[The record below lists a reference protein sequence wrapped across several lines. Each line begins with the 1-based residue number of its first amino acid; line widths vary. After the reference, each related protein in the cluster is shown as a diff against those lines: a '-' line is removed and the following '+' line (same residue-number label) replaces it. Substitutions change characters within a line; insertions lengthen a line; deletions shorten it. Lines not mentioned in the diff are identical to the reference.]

1 MQPLLDI
8 RKLNIAFPVQQRAAA
23 LRAAGQPGA
32 AVPTKT
38 SRSSLAAVRDLS
50 LSIGAG
56 EVVGLVG
63 ESGSGKSITS
73 LAIMRLLP
81 PQARVSGE
89 ISFAENGTVRNLAA
103 LDDDAMRQL
112 RGSRIAMIFQE
123 PMTALNPV
131 MRVGDQIAEAVVAHN
146 SISKRD
152 AWQRAIDAMNDVA
165 IPEAARR
172 ARDYPH
178 QLSGGMRQRIMIAM
192 AIVNRPQLLIAD
204 EPTTALDVTIQAQ
217 ILELLKQ
224 LRIKFGLAMLFISH
238 DLAVVSQIADRVAV
252 MYAGSLVELGAKRDI
267 FQAAAH
273 PYTRGL
279 LRAVPDL
286 KTDRGRPLQTIEG
299 TVPALHSMPPGCG
312 FEPRCEFR
320 IPACA
325 RDYPPLVQ
333 VSAGHWARCP
343 VVNVPG

>member
-1 MQPLLDI
+1 MVQPLLEI
-8 RKLNIAFPVQQRAAA
+8 RKLNIAFPVQNRAA
-23 LRAAGQPGA
+23 RPAAGQTGA
-32 AVPTKT
+32 AVATQT
-38 SRSSLAAVRDLS
+38 STSSLAAVRDLS

-81 PQARVSGE
+81 PQARISGE
-89 ISFAENGTVRNLAA
+89 IYFGENGASRNLATVN
-103 LDDDAMRQL
+103 DDAMRQL

-146 SISKRD
+146 SVSKRA
-152 AWQRAIDAMNDVA
+152 AWQRAVEAMNEVA
-165 IPEAARR
+165 IPEAERR

-217 ILELLKQ
+217 IL
-224 LRIKFGLAMLFISH
+224 
-238 DLAVVSQIADRVAV
+238 
-252 MYAGSLVELGAKRDI
+252 
-267 FQAAAH
+267 
-273 PYTRGL
+273 
-279 LRAVPDL
+279 
-286 KTDRGRPLQTIEG
+286 
-299 TVPALHSMPPGCG
+299 
-312 FEPRCEFR
+312 
-320 IPACA
+320 
-325 RDYPPLVQ
+325 
-333 VSAGHWARCP
+333 
-343 VVNVPG
+343 

>member
-1 MQPLLDI
+1 VQPLLDV
-8 RKLNIAFPVQQRAAA
+8 RHLNIEFHGQKTPAAPG
-23 LRAAGQPGA
+23 AAGQPGA
-32 AVPTKT
+32 TVPTQT
-38 SRSSLAAVRDLS
+38 QNFSAVRDLS
-50 LSIGAG
+50 FSVAPG
-56 EVVGLVG
+56 EVLGLVG

-89 ISFAENGTVRNLAA
+89 IVFVENAAARNLPS
-103 LDDDAMRQL
+103 LPDEGMRQL

-131 MRVGDQIAEAVVAHN
+131 MRVGEQIAEAVAAHN
-146 SISKRD
+146 SISKND
-152 AWQRAIDAMNDVA
+152 TWQRVVDAMSDVS
-165 IPEAARR
+165 IPDATRR

-217 ILELLKQ
+217 ILKLLAQ
-224 LRIKFGLAMLFISH
+224 LRSKFELAMLFISH
-238 DLAVVSQIADRVAV
+238 DLAVISQVADRVAV
-252 MYAGSLVELGAKRDI
+252 MYAGSLVELGEKRDI
-267 FQAAAH
+267 FQAPAH

-286 KTDRGRPLQTIEG
+286 KTDRARPLQTIEG
-299 TVPALHSMPPGCG
+299 TVPALHAMPPGCG

-320 IPACA
+320 IPECA
-325 RDYPPLVQ
+325 RELPPLVQ
-333 VSAGHWARCP
+333 VSPGHWARCP
-343 VVNVPG
+343 VVNS